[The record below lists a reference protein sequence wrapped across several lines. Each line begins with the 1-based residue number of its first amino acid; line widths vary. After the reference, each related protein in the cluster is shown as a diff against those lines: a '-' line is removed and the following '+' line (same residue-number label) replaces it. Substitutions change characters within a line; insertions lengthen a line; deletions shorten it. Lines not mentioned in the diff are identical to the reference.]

1 MNEFDTSINNGSVLL
16 SPKLDLSNIEIP
28 EQEEEEGLDLNISIC
43 SDLMP
48 SDKDDYIL
56 VDVQ

>member
-1 MNEFDTSINNGSVLL
+1 MDKFETSINNGSVLL

-28 EQEEEEGLDLNISIC
+28 EQEEGLDLNISIC

-48 SDKDDYIL
+48 SDKYDYIL
-56 VDVQ
+56 VDRQ

>member
-1 MNEFDTSINNGSVLL
+1 MNTSINNSSVLL
-16 SPKLDLSNIEIP
+16 SPKLDLNNIEIP
-28 EQEEEEGLDLNISIC
+28 EQEEGLDLNISIC